1 MTVPPP
7 GLLLGGWTLSVAPST
22 AAGVTLAAVCCAAF
36 GLWRVPPPGGR
47 RRRATVAALRLV
59 AVAAVAVLIC
69 GPERRVE
76 GDAEPVPFPVLLDVS
91 DSMRTGG
98 NRGAGGEPSRGED
111 AVAVI
116 RRWGKGRPL
125 HIRPF
130 AATLGPPAPVGTA
143 GMVDLD
149 RTGSDPAAAVRA
161 ALTDPAVRRAGLLAI
176 MTDGRSTVGPAGRL
190 SAAAGAARQ
199 AGVRLLIVG
208 AGEPDPLGGP
218 RLVTFTAGRP
228 IGAGEPV
235 TVAAAWTFVDGAPLR
250 PPPLVATV
258 VDRSDGTVAAA
269 GPVTIGDDGVARFAA
284 VVTPPAAGRRIYDL
298 TLSAH
303 DAPIAGAGG
312 SAAIDVPGETVRVLL
327 TADRPR
333 HEVRFLQSLL
343 EREPTVRLTAAVG
356 ADQRG
361 GGGEPEDADRF
372 DVTVTV
378 GPAGVGPAG
387 VGLAGDGSNPDSAS
401 GRINVTASPVEGA
414 ATEPAAVVAT
424 AGGRG
429 LGLFLTDPPAIYGRL
444 ADLPPDPADVPLATA
459 GGIPLVTLRRGA
471 GGAILTVRTAQ
482 TWRWREANGDVPDRG
497 LLEGGVPEGGVPDGG
512 DVHRRFWLAA
522 IRLAAAPANTLPALR
537 VEPTEIEA
545 GGVATVFAEGT
556 TATAVRV
563 EGDNRSRVLP
573 LGADRSAA
581 IRDLPPGRYRLV
593 PHGGNGAD
601 GDGAAAELTVTAP
614 PGESGNRSLDRA
626 DLRLA
631 AERSGG
637 RFVPLADAAD
647 LDEFLPPPPTRPAAA
662 SVQRP
667 AESAWPALLI
677 AALLG
682 AEWLLRRRGGGV

>member
-482 TWRWREANGDVPDRG
+482 
-497 LLEGGVPEGGVPDGG
+497 
-512 DVHRRFWLAA
+512 
-522 IRLAAAPANTLPALR
+522 
-537 VEPTEIEA
+537 
-545 GGVATVFAEGT
+545 
-556 TATAVRV
+556 
-563 EGDNRSRVLP
+563 
-573 LGADRSAA
+573 
-581 IRDLPPGRYRLV
+581 
-593 PHGGNGAD
+593 
-601 GDGAAAELTVTAP
+601 
-614 PGESGNRSLDRA
+614 
-626 DLRLA
+626 
-631 AERSGG
+631 
-637 RFVPLADAAD
+637 
-647 LDEFLPPPPTRPAAA
+647 
-662 SVQRP
+662 
-667 AESAWPALLI
+667 
-677 AALLG
+677 
-682 AEWLLRRRGGGV
+682 RGGGGKRTATCRTEACWKGACQKGACRTAATCIGGSGWPRSGWRPRRRTRCPRCGWSPRRSKRAASRRSSRRARPQPPSGWRATIDRGSCRWEQTAPQRSVIFRRVATASCRTGGTEPMETGRRRS